1 MSFLLTY
8 SWLGVLLI
16 RVKSCWVNPRSCW
29 RHWRGQSLMFDLV
42 MVVTA
47 QRYVLIR
54 FCPVI
59 DSISTLK
66 FCHAVKIKGQL
77 ISKANCQ
84 EMNSSKK
91 WTNEFVFTT
100 MQRFFCLFLGR
111 NWRHQKKPFQ
121 ITWPLLVQPY
131 FRSYRSLE
139 CLTLSYVWSMH
150 KTLFFR

>member
-66 FCHAVKIKGQL
+66 FCHAVKIHWGPHLKGQL

-100 MQRFFCLFLGR
+100 MQHIFFLFLEEIEDSKKAFR
-111 NWRHQKKPFQ
+111 NYLTFS
-121 ITWPLLVQPY
+121 ITVAQFSRKTDFAINMRMEFHTLL
-131 FRSYRSLE
+131 
-139 CLTLSYVWSMH
+139 
-150 KTLFFR
+150 